1 MYIERVNE
9 ELAAIDPILCAV
21 EVEDF
26 ESDDQAIKVGIK
38 GGDFFALITQYFDGF
53 EVEDLD
59 FGIDNRAPLAFT
71 KYYKEAIKIAAA
83 HCLAIDAEFKEQ
95 SEL

>member
-1 MYIERVNE
+1 MYINNVNDR
-9 ELAAIDPILCAV
+9 LAAIDPILYAV

-38 GGDFFALITQYFDGF
+38 GGDFFALITEQFDGY
-53 EVEDLD
+53 EIEDLD
-59 FGIDNRAPLAFT
+59 FGYDNRACLAYT
-71 KYYKEAIKIAAA
+71 KHYAEAVKIAAE
-83 HCLAIDAEFKEQ
+83 HCLSINAEFERE